1 MRLTKGFI
9 FNYSPVYVSV
19 KSPLNCLKNKLAI
32 FPMFTHW
39 YLMTQDCSKGQ
50 RKMETE
56 KRGIEH
62 LFYLCQMSAYTLSP
76 VGAKSHIQE
85 LQELKSII

>member
-1 MRLTKGFI
+1 
-9 FNYSPVYVSV
+9 
-19 KSPLNCLKNKLAI
+19 
-32 FPMFTHW
+32 
-39 YLMTQDCSKGQ
+39 
-50 RKMETE
+50 METE